1 MWKDPIVEQVRQ
13 AGEEIARKADYDLH
27 TLFEQLRERERQR
40 NPPDS
45 PILPTNLSP
54 TLPTRQ

>member
-40 NPPDS
+40 KVRVV
-45 PILPTNLSP
+45 
-54 TLPTRQ
+54 TRPQKPAKATR